1 MVENSFMSVVIK
13 VTALSQNTKQH
24 IETILV
30 NGTVIRAA
38 ETTIKIKPFRSEE

>member
-24 IETILV
+24 IETILEMV
-30 NGTVIRAA
+30 Q
-38 ETTIKIKPFRSEE
+38 